1 MNKEK
6 SLKDKFYGGDSNWIT
21 DESFEKLKAGIEKKF
36 PEIEIS
42 KDSEFILLRNK
53 NGRELKLHRWKKF
66 DYAPDGQN
74 IESERTIEQ
83 EIEKFATESE

>member
-1 MNKEK
+1 MKKEE
-6 SLKDKFYGGDSNWIT
+6 SLKDQFYGGDSNWIT
-21 DESFEKLKAGIEKKF
+21 DEGFEKLKVSVEKKF

-66 DYAPDGQN
+66 DYAPNGQN
-74 IESERTIEQ
+74 VESERTIEQ
-83 EIEKFATESE
+83 EIERFVMENK